1 MEVQETMTEK
11 SKDKVYEDSINN
23 WPEDERPREKL
34 LKSGSHSLT
43 NAELLAILLRVG
55 VKGKSAVDLARQII
69 KEAKGL
75 RGLDKQ
81 ESTDLYKIKG
91 LSHAKIAQIKASIE
105 LGKRIVEESRKVE
118 GIASSSKK
126 AYELFFP
133 RMRDLKKEVFKVMFL
148 NSQNLVIDIV
158 TAHEGTVTMSNV
170 YVREIINLANKF
182 GAAAMIFAHNH
193 PSGEPKPSNED
204 AEITEELV
212 FAGRIMKIKVLDH
225 IIVGEEKYFSFA
237 DEGLIKRYNTN
248 FDIKKL
254 K

>member
-1 MEVQETMTEK
+1 MNCF
-11 SKDKVYEDSINN
+11 S
-23 WPEDERPREKL
+23 
-34 LKSGSHSLT
+34 
-43 NAELLAILLRVG
+43 
-55 VKGKSAVDLARQII
+55 
-69 KEAKGL
+69 
-75 RGLDKQ
+75 
-81 ESTDLYKIKG
+81 
-91 LSHAKIAQIKASIE
+91 
-105 LGKRIVEESRKVE
+105 
-118 GIASSSKK
+118 
-126 AYELFFP
+126 P

-193 PSGEPKPSNED
+193 PSGDPKPSNED